1 MLNPEMFEY
10 SRTGLTKIMQNIGI
24 PELVIER
31 ITIQIELEF
40 QR

>member
-24 PELVIER
+24 PELVIEQ